1 MEKTLEQRVEE
12 LEKRLAELEDKAISK
27 TITVN
32 LSSEKL
38 IDKLNELSNQIQ
50 LLSKRVPMN

>member
-1 MEKTLEQRVEE
+1 MEKTLEERVEE
-12 LEKRLAELEDKAISK
+12 LEKRLAELDDKAISK